1 MTPVSEIMTRDLFT
15 VSMDTPLNEVS
26 NVFKKT
32 KVRHLPVVQGD
43 ILKGIVSHTDIL
55 RMSFGS
61 HFGTEERDAD
71 EAIFEMLSLEQIMA
85 GNPVTVEA
93 NEPIKNV
100 AEMLTERE
108 FHAMPVLENGKLA
121 GIVTTT
127 DIIKFLLQN
136 QDS

>member
-1 MTPVSEIMTRDLFT
+1 
-15 VSMDTPLNEVS
+15 
-26 NVFKKT
+26 
-32 KVRHLPVVQGD
+32 
-43 ILKGIVSHTDIL
+43 
-55 RMSFGS
+55 
-61 HFGTEERDAD
+61 
-71 EAIFEMLSLEQIMA
+71 MLSLEQIMA

-93 NEPIKNV
+93 SEPIKNV

-127 DIIKFLLQN
+127 DVIKFLLQN